1 MKFGIAGNLT
11 KEGLPAVVESL
22 INRFETNGVPYVV
35 HDDLA
40 RRVQKSLKHLRIRR
54 SALVSEKKLASSC
67 DMIISLGGDGTILMT
82 ARLAGAKGTPIL
94 GINLGKLGFLAEVSL
109 GELDECISEILDKK
123 YRVQDRM
130 MLDARVAGL
139 KQSFVALND
148 IVVDKFGS
156 SRVIDFDTFVNDE
169 YLATFTGDGIILS
182 TPTGSTAYALANGG
196 PIVTPTNHLIVIS
209 PICPH
214 TLTARPVIVPENS
227 RIDIRINRAAEKIHI
242 TADGQVEELVSAPVT
257 ISVKR
262 SEYTA
267 KLVKRLNTNYYQ
279 VLREKLHWG
288 RDVRLQSRD

>member
-1 MKFGIAGNLT
+1 MKFGIAGNLK

-22 INRFETNGVPYVV
+22 MKRFETNGVPYVI
-35 HDDLA
+35 HEGLA
-40 RRVQKSLKHLRIRR
+40 RRVQKSLNHLTIRK
-54 SALVSEKKLASSC
+54 SAIVPENKLAASC
-67 DMIISLGGDGTILMT
+67 DMLISLGGDGTILMMS
-82 ARLAGAKGTPIL
+82 RLLGERGTPIL

-109 GELDECISEILDKK
+109 GELDEVISEILDKK

-130 MLDARVAGL
+130 MLEATVQGV

-148 IVVDKFGS
+148 IVVDKYGS
-156 SRVIDFDTFVNDE
+156 ARVMDFETLVNDE

-196 PIVTPTNHLIVIS
+196 PIVTPANHLIVIS

-227 RIDIRINRAAEKIHI
+227 KIDIRINNADGKIHF
-242 TADGQVEELVSAPVT
+242 TADGQVEKLLSAPVT

-262 SEYTA
+262 SPHTA

-288 RDVRLQSRD
+288 RDVRLQSRN